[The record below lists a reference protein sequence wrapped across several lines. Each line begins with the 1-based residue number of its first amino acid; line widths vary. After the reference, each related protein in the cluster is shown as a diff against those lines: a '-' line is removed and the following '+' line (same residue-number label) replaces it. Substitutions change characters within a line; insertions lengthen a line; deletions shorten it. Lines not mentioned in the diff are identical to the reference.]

1 MTRLVDDEQ
10 PGAVGGPRSVRL
22 LAVAHLVAH
31 PRLEDDDAAVLQ
43 LGVDLALEAEHDV
56 SLLAPMIGDVAGRVL
71 DHPDADF
78 AELLRPPE
86 GDPGDA
92 GVLARGDGRPV
103 DGFEGD
109 SVQS

>member
-1 MTRLVDDEQ
+1 MMTLVDDEEA
-10 PGAVGGPRSVRL
+10 GAVRGPRSVRF
-22 LAVAHLVAH
+22 LAVRDLVAH
-31 PRLEDDDAAVLQ
+31 PGLEDDDAAVLQ

-56 SLLAPMIGDVAGRVL
+56 SLLAPVIGDVAGRVL

-86 GDPGDA
+86 GDSGDA

-103 DGFEGD
+103 DG
-109 SVQS
+109 